1 MPSGILVRE
10 QRRERRLKKKQ
21 EKEEQKLHSSGAG
34 ETDRNND
41 TNHAAEATKIS
52 DQRQQQQQNPDGL
65 QGIAELA
72 DMDDWGSAWQDAKAN
87 GGSWGGRG
95 KGGRGIQRNT
105 WQPKDVYVEGVTLAY
120 QGTELLERTTL
131 RLGNGRR
138 YGLVGANGVG
148 KTTLLR
154 RIAAGAV
161 PGWPLHMRSY
171 LVQQEELQGSPSV
184 SALQT
189 VVASDARIT
198 VLQREAEYLEADA
211 EGASAA
217 PPLPGGGTKASP
229 PHPQPPAPRG
239 GGESFVVSELQNEI
253 AKLTLEE
260 KAARLAEV
268 YEDLDVLASPILI
281 PHDAHEA
288 EGRATSI
295 LKGLGFSESRMSC
308 PTAELSGGWMT
319 RVSLACAL
327 FCRPD
332 LLLLD
337 EPTNHLDLEGV
348 LWLSKQLTEGIGDTM
363 VLMVSHDAAFLDAVT
378 TDIIHFR
385 LKQLT
390 YYAGNYSAYMKTKSD
405 HDVAANRLQDNLDKQ
420 RKHIEDSVKKMTKAA
435 SGKGGD
441 QKKSSQVASR
451 NKKLGRH
458 GLERDVNGHRWK
470 AQTVANTGSSI
481 RAGCANELTN
491 RGSKT
496 ARRSLAAHMDKETV
510 FKFPDVAPLS
520 CAMDAPIVQ
529 CRGVTFSF
537 PASTSSTASA
547 SGKNQPLLEDV
558 TMDFTRRSRVVM
570 VGRNGSGKSTLLKLI
585 AAATEAG
592 SGAPGVAT
600 GGDDNLAPTRGSI
613 VRNFNARVGLFT
625 QHHAERLLM
634 SDSPL
639 QHMQRIFGS
648 VEGINEAELR
658 RQLGCCGITGRLAL
672 QEMRSLSGGQKSR
685 VVLAELMTHRPHLLL
700 LDEPTNHFDLASIDA
715 LKTALEGYGGGVV
728 LASHDQALIS
738 DMLDHDDDNTDGDDG
753 GSGLARGELWEVK
766 GHRVRRREEG
776 GISLYL
782 EELAELA
789 ERRDARRRA
798 AAR

>member
-1 MPSGILVRE
+1 MP
-10 QRRERRLKKKQ
+10 
-21 EKEEQKLHSSGAG
+21 
-34 ETDRNND
+34 
-41 TNHAAEATKIS
+41 
-52 DQRQQQQQNPDGL
+52 
-65 QGIAELA
+65 
-72 DMDDWGSAWQDAKAN
+72 
-87 GGSWGGRG
+87 
-95 KGGRGIQRNT
+95 
-105 WQPKDVYVEGVTLAY
+105 GVTLAY

-171 LVQQEELQGSPSV
+171 LVQQEEMQGSPSV

-198 VLQREAEYLEADA
+198 VLQREAELLEVDA
-211 EGASAA
+211 EGTSAA
-217 PPLPGGGTKASP
+217 PPVPGDETKASP
-229 PHPQPPAPRG
+229 PHPHPPAPPANG
-239 GGESFVVSELQNEI
+239 GGGGDSFMMSELQKEI

-268 YEDLDVLASPILI
+268 YEDLDVLASPI
-281 PHDAHEA
+281 DAHEA

-348 LWLSKQLTEGIGDTM
+348 LWLSKQLTEGIGETM

-496 ARRSLAAHMDKETV
+496 ARRSLAAHVDKETV

-529 CRGVTFSF
+529 CRGVAFSF
-537 PASTSSTASA
+537 PPSTSSTSSS
-547 SGKNQPLLEDV
+547 SGKNQPLLESV
-558 TMDFTRRSRVVM
+558 TMDFTRRSRVVL

-600 GGDDNLAPTRGSI
+600 GGGDNLAPTRGSI

-639 QHMQRIFGS
+639 QHMRRIFGS

-658 RQLGCCGITGRLAL
+658 RQLGELFCCAGVISFVANW
-672 QEMRSLSGGQKSR
+672 ESR
-685 VVLAELMTHRPHLLL
+685 
-700 LDEPTNHFDLASIDA
+700 
-715 LKTALEGYGGGVV
+715 
-728 LASHDQALIS
+728 
-738 DMLDHDDDNTDGDDG
+738 
-753 GSGLARGELWEVK
+753 
-766 GHRVRRREEG
+766 
-776 GISLYL
+776 
-782 EELAELA
+782 
-789 ERRDARRRA
+789 
-798 AAR
+798 